1 MTLCV
6 DQNVQASQL
15 HMLCHQPDLLE
26 LELMLNLNDKINIQF
41 IRRDDQSY
49 LLLWLHQKQVEE
61 VEGME
66 AHDK

>member
-6 DQNVQASQL
+6 DQNVQAGQL

-26 LELMLNLNDKINIQF
+26 LELMLNLNDKINTQF

-49 LLLWLHQKQVEE
+49 LLL
-61 VEGME
+61 
-66 AHDK
+66 